1 MEQERRLLYAHC
13 SPSCVEPR
21 VRAAPKMALYDTVDR
36 GSNHPKLLSNQCAI
50 TSAGER
56 GSEGPAGRE
65 RGTRARELQTS
76 GGSALGTFWACPPVH
91 SAADDQGGCRA
102 LWEREWVRGGVEARQ
117 RGAKQ
122 LEERMSGLSAPAGAG
137 AAVPSCAEVEQD
149 CAKSGWV
156 YKQSKHVKKWNK
168 RYFVLWP
175 KEAHPKKGRLLFY
188 YTTPQ
193 VQIHTPNAVEPR
205 TRPTSSRIRLSAAH
219 AQPRARRTRSLGGW
233 FH

>member
-1 MEQERRLLYAHC
+1 MALHLRCLPLGLPAWPRGW
-13 SPSCVEPR
+13 PRGR
-21 VRAAPKMALYDTVDR
+21 VRELEVTRAALRTVAQQPVQSR
-36 GSNHPKLLSNQCAI
+36 VP
-50 TSAGER
+50 
-56 GSEGPAGRE
+56 GSEAPRDQQAGRVPE

>member
-1 MEQERRLLYAHC
+1 M
-13 SPSCVEPR
+13 
-21 VRAAPKMALYDTVDR
+21 
-36 GSNHPKLLSNQCAI
+36 
-50 TSAGER
+50 
-56 GSEGPAGRE
+56 
-65 RGTRARELQTS
+65 
-76 GGSALGTFWACPPVH
+76 GTFWACPPVH

-205 TRPTSSRIRLSAAH
+205 TRPTISRIRLSAAH